1 MLSSLCISYLMTIST
16 MSYIVFCCV
25 CCKTVSTYRIEK
37 MPRLKPAI
45 WILCVA
51 ALVLALTVFYCP
63 ESVYQI
69 EVGQSTTT
77 VWPTVVIKLSTTKRS
92 QSTITVQPTRVTKL
106 STTKRSQST
115 TTEWPTVVIKPS
127 TTKRS
132 KSGTVFTTLGLG
144 CELRIFFIMD
154 GPMGVY
160 RLGQGGQDPP
170 SASKFLF

>member
-1 MLSSLCISYLMTIST
+1 
-16 MSYIVFCCV
+16 
-25 CCKTVSTYRIEK
+25 

-45 WILCVA
+45 WILCMA
-51 ALVLALTVFYCP
+51 TLVLALTVFYCP

-69 EVGQSTTT
+69 EVGQSTTAVRPT
-77 VWPTVVIKLSTTKRS
+77 VVIKLSTTKRSQSTTTEWPTVVIKLSTTKRS
-92 QSTITVQPTRVTKL
+92 QSTTTVR
-106 STTKRSQST
+106 
-115 TTEWPTVVIKPS
+115 PTVVIKPS

-160 RLGQGGQDPP
+160 GSGPGGQDPLLP
-170 SASKFLF
+170 AKYVF